1 MGVEGQQAARKW
13 FRFCLIAKA
22 EVFTGKQDR
31 LHCIP
36 PAWLRG
42 GCSKNVP
49 ERLHGAAGPAG
60 MAVAGSGV
68 GLQGEMLKKGGL
80 FFCIAET
87 RSEL

>member
-1 MGVEGQQAARKW
+1 M
-13 FRFCLIAKA
+13 
-22 EVFTGKQDR
+22 
-31 LHCIP
+31 
-36 PAWLRG
+36 
-42 GCSKNVP
+42 P